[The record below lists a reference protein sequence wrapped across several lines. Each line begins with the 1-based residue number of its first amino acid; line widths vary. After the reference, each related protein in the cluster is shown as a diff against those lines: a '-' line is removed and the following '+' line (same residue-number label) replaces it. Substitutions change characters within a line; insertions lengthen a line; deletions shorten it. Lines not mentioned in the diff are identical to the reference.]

1 MARPNKNNAEYFSHD
16 ADMRNDVKVKA
27 LRRRFSHTG
36 YAVWNYILE
45 TLTDTENFEI
55 DFREL
60 NKELL
65 AADFDVTVQEL
76 NDIVDYACRIDLL
89 QTSEDG
95 TVLFSAAHKRRF
107 SQLLQRRAKLS
118 EAGKKGMAKR
128 WSSNNP
134 DITPDNEVITPDSK
148 VKESKGKESKGKQR
162 ETVIYPYQ
170 DIADL
175 WNRICSSLPSVKALN
190 DNRRQKIRLR
200 LAEMSADN
208 PKKSLDRLKELFE
221 RVAASDFLCGNNSN
235 GWTATFDWVFE
246 NGKNWVKII
255 EGNYDNDRGSR
266 SAALRAS
273 QTSANL
279 GVGEYIE
286 QGTGRRTYGSGR
298 ATIPADAPAR
308 PSDRHSWD
316 AASKTWILI

>member
-55 DFREL
+55 DFREV

-76 NDIVDYACRIDLL
+76 NDIVAYACKISLL
-89 QTSEDG
+89 QTNEDG

-107 SQLLQRRAKLS
+107 SDLLERRAKLS

-128 WSSNNP
+128 WSSNNS

-148 VKESKGKESKGKQR
+148 VKESKAKESKAKQR
-162 ETVIYPYQ
+162 EIKYPYQ

-175 WNRICSSLPSVKALN
+175 WNSVCSTLPKIKSLN
-190 DNRRQKIRLR
+190 DNRRAKIRNR
-200 LAEMSADN
+200 LGEMSAN
-208 PKKSLDRLKELFE
+208 PDTWLDRVRELFE
-221 RVAASDFLCGNNSN
+221 RVAASDFLCGSNSN

-246 NGKNWVKII
+246 NGKNWVKVV

-266 SAALRAS
+266 SAALRGS
-273 QTSANL
+273 QTNANL
-279 GVGEYIE
+279 GAGEFIE

-298 ATIPADAPAR
+298 ATIPADAPPR

>member
-89 QTSEDG
+89 QMSEDG

-107 SQLLQRRAKLS
+107 SQLLERRAKLS
-118 EAGKKGMAKR
+118 EAGKKGMTKR

-148 VKESKGKESKGKQR
+148 EKESKAKESKGKKR

-175 WNRICSSLPSVKALN
+175 WNRICSSLPKIKALN

-200 LAEMSADN
+200 LSEMGAD
-208 PKKSLDRLKELFE
+208 PKTCLDRLKELFE
-221 RVAASDFLCGNNSN
+221 RVSASDFLCGKNGN
-235 GWTATFDWVFE
+235 GWTATFDWVFD

-266 SAALRAS
+266 SAALRGS
-273 QTSANL
+273 QTNANL
-279 GVGEYIE
+279 GVGEFIE
-286 QGTGRRTYGSGR
+286 QTTGRRTYGSGR
-298 ATIPADAPAR
+298 ATIPADAPPR
-308 PSDRHSWD
+308 PSERHSWD